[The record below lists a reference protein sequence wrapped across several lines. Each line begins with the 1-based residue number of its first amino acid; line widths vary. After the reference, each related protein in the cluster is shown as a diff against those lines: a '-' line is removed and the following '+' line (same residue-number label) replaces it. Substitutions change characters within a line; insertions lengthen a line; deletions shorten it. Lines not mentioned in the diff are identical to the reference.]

1 MDTVYSYKEINI
13 KDIIFGRNQNY
24 DLRDNNT
31 IFIPIY
37 YKLNNKKFPLIIKT
51 SRLFIKNN
59 SYKYNNTKKNIYFY
73 DTFLKNQYDKESN
86 EDNIF
91 NTLILDI
98 QNKVKRI
105 LKKRKYLDI
114 SNKIFVPI
122 IKKTFNELNKI
133 TLQINDNITKFVN
146 TENKYVKDIKTP
158 TYAYFIIH
166 IKSIWISSEKW
177 GININTL
184 GCLYLPSQLDNEIN
198 NINTNDAFSDEIND
212 LNKKQ
217 QNILKKKINIYE
229 HEVYGKFFKMK
240 KMGIPI
246 FVIEQKIQIQGLDL
260 QEFKK
265 LQESNNTNNTKNHNL
280 LLNDENNDNNFN
292 SQTIENNTRPK
303 MSPLFLNEI
312 KNKTL
317 KKIDTKTLEKKEK
330 ELDNRVPS
338 LDQILLVLNKMKKV
352 VL

>member
-1 MDTVYSYKEINI
+1 MDTVYSYKEVNI

-24 DLRDNNT
+24 NLRDNNNT

-37 YKLNNKKFPLIIKT
+37 YKINKKKLPLIIKT

-73 DTFLKNQYDKESN
+73 DTLLKKQYDKEDT
-86 EDNIF
+86 EDKIF
-91 NTLILDI
+91 NNLILDI

-105 LKKRKYLDI
+105 IKKRKYLDI
-114 SNKIFVPI
+114 SNKTFVPI
-122 IKKTFNELNKI
+122 IKKTFNESNKI

-146 TENKYVKDIKTP
+146 TENKYVNNIKTP

-166 IKSIWISSEKW
+166 IKSIWISSDKW

-184 GCLYLPSQLDNEIN
+184 GCLYLPSQLDNQIN
-198 NINTNDAFSDEIND
+198 NININDAFSDEIND
-212 LNKKQ
+212 LNKKK
-217 QNILKKKINIYE
+217 QNEIKNKINLCE

-260 QEFKK
+260 QEFKNLEK
-265 LQESNNTNNTKNHNL
+265 SNNTKNYNES
-280 LLNDENNDNNFN
+280 LNDDNNKIN
-292 SQTIENNTRPK
+292 NQTNEKNTRQKVP
-303 MSPLFLNEI
+303 PLFLNEI
-312 KNKTL
+312 NNKTL
-317 KKIDTKTLEKKEK
+317 KKIDTESIKKKEK
-330 ELDNRVPS
+330 EPDNRVPS

>member
-37 YKLNNKKFPLIIKT
+37 YKLNKKKFPLIIKT

-73 DTFLKNQYDKESN
+73 DTFLKKQYDKEDI

-91 NTLILDI
+91 TTLILDI

-105 LKKRKYLDI
+105 IKKRKYLDI
-114 SNKIFVPI
+114 SNKTFVPI
-122 IKKTFNELNKI
+122 IKKTFNESNKI
-133 TLQINDNITKFVN
+133 TLQINNNITKFVN
-146 TENKYVKDIKTP
+146 TENKYVNNIKTP

-198 NINTNDAFSDEIND
+198 NININDAFSDEIND

-217 QNILKKKINIYE
+217 QQQNSLKNKLNLCE
-229 HEVYGKFFKMK
+229 HQVYGKFFKMK

-265 LQESNNTNNTKNHNL
+265 LEESKNTSV
-280 LLNDENNDNNFN
+280 LNDENNLNE
-292 SQTIENNTRPK
+292 QTNENNTRPK
-303 MSPLFLNEI
+303 ISPLFLNEI
-312 KNKTL
+312 KNKNL
-317 KKIDTKTLEKKEK
+317 KKIDIKAVEKKEK
-330 ELDNRVPS
+330 EPDNRVPS